1 MPVSSRVFNSFVDT
15 GTVIIHSFW
24 QWVVNTFCELP
35 ANWFFHHFYHDPCLQ
50 DTSTQDSFASFLF
63 CFCCCCCLSVCV
75 YVCLLGECNTTSF
88 FYGWMKDEMGHEKHC
103 AFYVVNQPGIHAYCK
118 DNWTECLTGLN
129 SRGGFKLESGGGV
142 LASSQ
147 RLPVKSEVHTQKKV
161 DLPSI
166 HVAPFWHG
174 STGVQKKGLT
184 EGGAEIKRVE
194 WAK

>member
-1 MPVSSRVFNSFVDT
+1 MTRVCRTLQRRIAS
-15 GTVIIHSFW
+15 
-24 QWVVNTFCELP
+24 LL
-35 ANWFFHHFYHDPCLQ
+35 FF
-50 DTSTQDSFASFLF
+50 SFLLF
-63 CFCCCCCLSVCV
+63 LLLLLVSVCLCLSAWWMQ
-75 YVCLLGECNTTSF
+75 YNIF

-194 WAK
+194 WTK